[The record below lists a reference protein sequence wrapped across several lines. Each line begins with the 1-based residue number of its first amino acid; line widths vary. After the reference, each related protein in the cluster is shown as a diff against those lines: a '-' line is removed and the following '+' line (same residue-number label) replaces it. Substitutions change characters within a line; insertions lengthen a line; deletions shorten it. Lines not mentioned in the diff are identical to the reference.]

1 MSTPI
6 LFIIFNRPDVT
17 RKVFGAIRQAQPMKL
32 FIAADGPRT
41 NTPSDVKLC
50 DEAREIVKNIDWT
63 CDVQV
68 LFRNTNAGC
77 KVAVSS
83 AITWFFNN
91 VEEGIILEDDCL
103 PSESFF
109 PYCEQMLRLY
119 KDDKRIMLI
128 SGYNKQNTWRVTKND
143 YFFSNLGGIWGWATW
158 KRAWSQYDLN
168 MKNLDDFINN
178 HYFEYLLGD
187 SVGKTRK
194 KQILDVRN
202 NKVDTWDY
210 QWAFARH
217 INSGMA
223 IVPSKNTVKNIGF
236 GDNATHTKNISDSES
251 VDLHEL
257 SFPLKI
263 NNLVIADKKYDSL
276 FLDNKLRYLMN
287 RIMRFFRPSI
297 NK

>member
-236 GDNATHTKNISDSES
+236 KRD
-251 VDLHEL
+251 
-257 SFPLKI
+257 
-263 NNLVIADKKYDSL
+263 
-276 FLDNKLRYLMN
+276 
-287 RIMRFFRPSI
+287 
-297 NK
+297 